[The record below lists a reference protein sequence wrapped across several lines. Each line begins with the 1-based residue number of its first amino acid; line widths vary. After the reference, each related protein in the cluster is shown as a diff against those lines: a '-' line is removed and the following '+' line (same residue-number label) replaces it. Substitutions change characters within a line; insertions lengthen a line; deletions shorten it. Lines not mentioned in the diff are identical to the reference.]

1 MCGIVAVISKSKY
14 GFNHKDMEIFEN
26 LLYIDT
32 LRGPD
37 STGVFLV
44 SNDGNVEIAK
54 GAVDGPTF
62 LRSEE
67 WKAMKKKAISD
78 GWAIVGHNRKAT
90 RGSITDENA
99 HPFWVDDKLVLV
111 HNGSMYGGHKH
122 HKDVEVDSHAIAH
135 VLAEQPDTEK
145 ALQSINAAYALIWY
159 DVENK
164 KLNLIRNKDRPLAH
178 TADHN
183 AWFITSET
191 EIMDFVMT
199 RASYNKQPKP
209 SVGFPVGNMHTWTLN
224 EDKGS
229 TLSYQDVDHEYKFQ
243 KTYGTASQSD
253 DEYACA
259 YGAWGAAALYGSH
272 GTEVVPT
279 QTPVRNSSVLVLNP
293 QPPEMEYYIGLK
305 RVPEWQGTIN
315 YTTLMSLRQGQYRD
329 NAVLRVVVEDIIAY
343 PGYTNG
349 DFIFVGKPRAF
360 NQTSSVG
367 MFDVPI
373 IFRVDKQMAE
383 RAMAGENDTLVFYVK
398 IMNHGW
404 NPTNDNG
411 QGYMTLWADD
421 PKEVVVSSVKQQV
434 LAQQQQQTQHS
445 VH

>member
-1 MCGIVAVISKSKY
+1 
-14 GFNHKDMEIFEN
+14 MEIFEN

-62 LRSEE
+62 LKSEE
-67 WKAMKKKAISD
+67 WREMKKKAICN

-111 HNGSMYGGHKH
+111 HNGSMYGSHKH

-191 EIMDFVMT
+191 EIMDFVMA
-199 RASYNKQPKP
+199 RVSYNKQPKP
-209 SVGFPVGNMHTWTLN
+209 SVNFPVGNMHTWTLN
-224 EDKGS
+224 ADKS
-229 TLSYQDVDHEYKFQ
+229 SVLSYADLDHEYKFQ
-243 KTYGTASQSD
+243 KSPGTASQSD

-259 YGAWGAAALYGSH
+259 YGAWGHQPGFIQAAIYGSH

-279 QTPVRNSSVLVLNP
+279 KEVENSSVLVLNP
-293 QPPEMEYYIGLK
+293 QPAEVDYFIGLK
-305 RVPEWQGTIN
+305 RVPEWQGTFN
-315 YTTLMSLRQGQYRD
+315 YTTLMSLRRGQYRD
-329 NAVLRVVVEDIIAY
+329 GAVLRVVVEDIIAY

-349 DFIFVGKPRAF
+349 DFIFVSRPRAF
-360 NQTSSVG
+360 NQQGDVG

-373 IFRVDKQMAE
+373 LFRVDKKTAE
-383 RAMAGENDTLVFYVK
+383 SCMEGEGDKGLVFYVR
-398 IMNHGW
+398 ICNHGW
-404 NPTNDNG
+404 NPVTDNG

-421 PKEVVVSSVKQQV
+421 PKEVVTTSVKQQV
-434 LAQQQQQTQHS
+434 LAQQVLVQQQQQVGHS